1 MGLNIRLH
9 NINLKNNF
17 KLSYRIG
24 NTSGD
29 VNTINSGYTNY
40 TIGATL
46 SGNTVYPSS
55 DVRDYET
62 NPIIFTGATFNT
74 QYWFKFL
81 DQTTGLYTIENINT
95 HESKYYECYDK
106 IDFYVTVTGD
116 ICDTPLN
123 GDVFNPTITL
133 YDYLNDTGYY
143 GNHSSMTGSTGSVY
157 NVYTGNTSDIN
168 GTSTGLIKSGA
179 TTNQSNG
186 IIHSFNYT
194 VNYPPTL
201 PMQPLYVFVEH
212 MDGSVWN
219 GNNTNPKKQGG
230 FEVKRVRMENIF
242 DYVSTNETQTPL
254 PTSTLMATPTST
266 PISPTATPT
275 STPIISTSTPT
286 PTPTSTPITPT
297 STPIIPTSTPITPT
311 STPIIPTSTPIT
323 PTSTP
328 VSTTK
333 FIVKKCAGSG
343 GDGVTSYKVQIAPNA
358 TLNKSYTLYGGVGV
372 PADMDGYNC
381 WYVEST
387 VTDTTSP
394 DYTLNY
400 HAEYNDCGSCSSV
413 SLLVYS
419 GNSLPNVCASTTEI
433 TVYYRGTLGVDTIL
447 YTTSNLSDEVE
458 TPGYYKSVN
467 NGDIYHVGVAGQYPY
482 IPSPGDGWIT
492 DIQLCPTPTPT
503 PIPSYTFNLYVSETS
518 GAVACAGGDTPAG
531 SYHQFVI
538 TGNTTNFCTSTSF
551 TCDFITSY
559 DLYQFWVS
567 DGTNSRSL
575 TRNGGQGIET
585 ASPDGACSVCGSTP
599 TPTPT
604 STPTPTPTATPS
616 LPAGVLGFGSSDSN
630 YQQCDGLNNY
640 EYNRTYYVDFTSARS
655 MGGYVVVYLNDNSN
669 IQLPFNQSAT
679 SASLTVS
686 CGCGSDCASI
696 EYVMNVIYIT
706 PTQTPEPLLPTS
718 TPTEGGGGE
727 VPLEPT

>member
-29 VNTINSGYTNY
+29 VNTINSGYSPY
-40 TIGATL
+40 TDGASL
-46 SGNTVYPSS
+46 SNGTVYPSS
-55 DVRDYET
+55 DITDYEIT
-62 NPIIFTGATFNT
+62 PIIFKDAQFNT

-116 ICDTPLN
+116 ICDTPLS

-133 YDYLNDTGYY
+133 YDYLNNDTGYY
-143 GNHSSMTGSTGSVY
+143 GNHSSITGSTGSTY
-157 NVYTGNTSDIN
+157 NIYTGNTSDIN
-168 GTSTGLIKSGA
+168 GNSTVLKASNQ

-186 IIHSFNYT
+186 IIYSFNYT
-194 VNYPPTL
+194 VDYPPTL

-212 MDGSVWN
+212 FDGSVWN
-219 GNNTNPKKQGG
+219 GNNLDPKKQGG

-242 DYVSTNETQTPL
+242 DYISTNETQTPL
-254 PTSTLMATPTST
+254 PSSTPIPTPTST
-266 PISPTATPT
+266 PIPPTATPT

-286 PTPTSTPITPT
+286 PTPTSTPIIST
-297 STPIIPTSTPITPT
+297 STPTPTPTSTPITPT

-413 SLLVYS
+413 SF
-419 GNSLPNVCASTTEI
+419 NSYTGLTLTNACSSTTVTQI
-433 TVYYRGTLGVDTIL
+433 FYRGNLGVNTVL
-447 YTTSNLSDEVE
+447 YTDSILSTTVN
-458 TPGYYKSVN
+458 TPGYYLDIN
-467 NGDIYHVGVAGQYPY
+467 NNQVYYVGLPSDENGQ
-482 IPSPGDGWIT
+482 IT
-492 DIQLCPTPTPT
+492 EIVYC
-503 PIPSYTFNLYVSETS
+503 
-518 GAVACAGGDTPAG
+518 
-531 SYHQFVI
+531 
-538 TGNTTNFCTSTSF
+538 
-551 TCDFITSY
+551 
-559 DLYQFWVS
+559 
-567 DGTNSRSL
+567 
-575 TRNGGQGIET
+575 
-585 ASPDGACSVCGSTP
+585 
-599 TPTPT
+599 
-604 STPTPTPTATPS
+604 PTPTPTATVVPEDPLIYVYEKCPQGNNNYYWKYGFDAAIAKDSSENCYLRLNGLQALLSEQILVYPS
-616 LPAGVLGFGSSDSN
+616 LTN
-630 YQQCDGLNNY
+630 
-640 EYNRTYYVDFTSARS
+640 
-655 MGGYVVVYLNDNSN
+655 NDNLVASN
-669 IQLPFNQSAT
+669 N
-679 SASLTVS
+679 
-686 CGCGSDCASI
+686 I
-696 EYVMNVIYIT
+696 ECPCT
-706 PTQTPEPLLPTS
+706 
-718 TPTEGGGGE
+718 
-727 VPLEPT
+727 